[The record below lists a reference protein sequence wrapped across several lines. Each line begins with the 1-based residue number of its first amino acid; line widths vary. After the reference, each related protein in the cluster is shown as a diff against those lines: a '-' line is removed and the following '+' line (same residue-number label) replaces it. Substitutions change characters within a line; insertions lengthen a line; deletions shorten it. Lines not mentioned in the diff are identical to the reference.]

1 MKKNGLSIHGFTP
14 LNLFLTHHIP
24 NQTKIKH
31 PLNVYKTKHYA
42 KKKKKKLHENKM
54 HHCPKRANLYR
65 VGLYHKLILY
75 NVIKYRINKVL

>member
-1 MKKNGLSIHGFTP
+1 MDLPLSICS
-14 LNLFLTHHIP
+14 LLIIYLTKLKSNTHWMS
-24 NQTKIKH
+24 IKQSTM
-31 PLNVYKTKHYA
+31 L